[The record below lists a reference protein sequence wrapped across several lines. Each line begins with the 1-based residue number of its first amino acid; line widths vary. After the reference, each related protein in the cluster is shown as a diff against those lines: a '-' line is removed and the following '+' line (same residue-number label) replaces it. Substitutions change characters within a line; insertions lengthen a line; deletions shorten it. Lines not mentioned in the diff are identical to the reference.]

1 MSFRLTVHT
10 RTNWLYC
17 WFPTM
22 SDDVQ
27 DGVTQFIELNRLVE
41 QLINCL
47 SVTMFGDDQNIR
59 KELQL

>member
-10 RTNWLYC
+10 NWLYC
-17 WFPTM
+17 WLPTM
-22 SDDVQ
+22 SDDVH

-47 SVTMFGDDQNIR
+47 SVTMFRDDQNTR
-59 KELQL
+59 KQLQL